1 MKEKSEYEELNGQ
14 MNTIIKEAITRSKSN
29 SHNPEIVYKDSEEGI
44 ELARYVIDGHNL
56 YYDSK
61 TGDAY
66 LSKEELFEKGK
77 NKMNAGVVYL
87 HRPYADI
94 MKMLLP
100 YYEITCKHPLEEETP
115 AFKLSYCGDEYDN
128 PRNCEIAN
136 RFLPNRTKYDK
147 QGNIMLTKIQKD
159 WMSNTNLTIEDLL
172 GEAYEATPAE
182 ETMLK
187 EYYMEAGCL
196 LKNVR
201 AIAEDITRKNQNAR
215 RSGSRYQ
222 GNGPKTKGDDGR
234 E

>member
-1 MKEKSEYEELNGQ
+1 
-14 MNTIIKEAITRSKSN
+14 
-29 SHNPEIVYKDSEEGI
+29 
-44 ELARYVIDGHNL
+44 
-56 YYDSK
+56 
-61 TGDAY
+61 
-66 LSKEELFEKGK
+66 
-77 NKMNAGVVYL
+77 MNAGVVYL

-115 AFKLSYCGDEYDN
+115 AFKLSYCSDEYDN

-147 QGNIMLTKIQKD
+147 QGNIMLAKIQKD

-182 ETMLK
+182 ETMLR
-187 EYYMEAGCL
+187 ETYMSASCL

-201 AIAEDITRKNQNAR
+201 AIAGDITRKNQNAIS
-215 RSGSRYQ
+215 SGSGYQ
-222 GNGPKTKGDDGR
+222 GRRPKTNDEDER